1 MKMREHTSRMKRQK
15 NAGTRKDSTPGRKK
29 AEKRW
34 EKYKKSARIVTSL
47 F

>member
-1 MKMREHTSRMKRQK
+1 MPTQ
-15 NAGTRKDSTPGRKK
+15 GRKK
-29 AEKRW
+29 AEQRW